1 MVLTLWSGD
10 SSAVDV
16 ARVQPMKLAA
26 MEGLYDGGRGEE
38 IVAFGILDPSKT
50 LDDGKDPFIMKI
62 AIPYGLS
69 ILANHDMNSFV
80 PGINDIIAGRSMN
93 AEGDSID
100 TVSYAERMAVIEAV
114 VRRVD
119 GRVPVI
125 AGSGANCTE
134 TAIALSRDA
143 VLAGADALLVVTPY
157 YNKATQAG
165 LLRHYRTIA
174 DATALPIILY
184 NVPSRTGV
192 SIAPETY
199 AALAEHPNIV
209 GVKEAGGDLA
219 LVQKTRELCPEDFSI
234 WSGNDDE
241 TAPMMLFGGKGVI
254 SVAANVMPREMHEL
268 ASACLSGDFV
278 NAGKMQLSLRKLC
291 EALFWEINP
300 IPVKTALAMMGR
312 CQEVF
317 RSPMCEMEPEN
328 REKLEGVLREYGL
341 LPRN

>member
-1 MVLTLWSGD
+1 MKQSVFTGSCTALITPFAAD
-10 SSAVDV
+10 HAVDYPALAGLLDFQLENGTDALV
-16 ARVQPMKLAA
+16 VCGTTGEAAA
-26 MEGLYDGGRGEE
+26 MSYEE
-38 IVAFGILDPSKT
+38 RLRT
-50 LDDGKDPFIMKI
+50 
-62 AIPYGLS
+62 
-69 ILANHDMNSFV
+69 
-80 PGINDIIAGRSMN
+80 
-93 AEGDSID
+93 
-100 TVSYAERMAVIEAV
+100 IEAV
-114 VRRVD
+114 VRHVD
-119 GRVPVI
+119 GRIPVI
-125 AGSGANCTE
+125 AGSGSNNTE
-134 TAIALSRDA
+134 SAIALSRDA
-143 VLAGADALLVVTPY
+143 VLAGADALLVVTPF
-157 YNKATQAG
+157 YNKATPKG
-165 LLRHYRTIA
+165 LVRHYTAIA
-174 DATALPIILY
+174 DAAEKPVILY

-192 SIAPETY
+192 KCTAEVY

-291 EALFWEINP
+291 EALFWEVNP
-300 IPVKTALAMMGR
+300 IPVKTALTMMGR

>member
-1 MVLTLWSGD
+1 MKQPVFTGSCTALITPFAAD
-10 SSAVDV
+10 HAVDYPALAGLLDFQLENGTDALV
-16 ARVQPMKLAA
+16 VCGTTGEAAA
-26 MEGLYDGGRGEE
+26 MSYEE
-38 IVAFGILDPSKT
+38 RLRT
-50 LDDGKDPFIMKI
+50 
-62 AIPYGLS
+62 
-69 ILANHDMNSFV
+69 
-80 PGINDIIAGRSMN
+80 
-93 AEGDSID
+93 
-100 TVSYAERMAVIEAV
+100 IEAV
-114 VRRVD
+114 VRHVD
-119 GRVPVI
+119 GRIPVI
-125 AGSGANCTE
+125 AGSGSNNTE
-134 TAIALSRDA
+134 SAIALSRDA
-143 VLAGADALLVVTPY
+143 VLAGADALLVVTPF
-157 YNKATQAG
+157 YNKATPKG
-165 LLRHYRTIA
+165 LVRHYTAIA
-174 DATALPIILY
+174 DAAEKPVILY

-192 SIAPETY
+192 KCTAEVY

-291 EALFWEINP
+291 EALSWEVNP